1 MLSPSFATANINFKI
16 VEPNRNPTKVKSVLT
31 PMLLSALDTL
41 LTVIQRHTKLE
52 TWEGRNLLNN
62 QK

>member
-1 MLSPSFATANINFKI
+1 MISASFATINITCKI
-16 VEPNRNPTKVKSVLT
+16 VGPNRNPTEVKSVLM

-52 TWEGRNLLNN
+52 TCEGRNLLNN
-62 QK
+62 